1 MKRFGTDG
9 IRGRWGSP
17 ELNADLARGL
27 GSVLADQFSGP
38 IPIVCDTRE
47 SGPEVLKALEE
58 GLGSRGVDH
67 GVLPT
72 PALSAILAATSS
84 EVGIAVTASH
94 NPWFDN
100 GLKVLGPDGGKLDV
114 EQEAQIDAALEKG
127 LSTARV
133 RGRLERGQHGAELY
147 LAAQRACLGTCT
159 AAFGTLA

>member
-47 SGPEVLKALEE
+47 SGPAVLKALEE
-58 GLGSRGVDH
+58 GLGSRGVNH

-72 PALSAILAATSS
+72 PALSAILAATS
-84 EVGIAVTASH
+84 
-94 NPWFDN
+94 
-100 GLKVLGPDGGKLDV
+100 
-114 EQEAQIDAALEKG
+114 
-127 LSTARV
+127 
-133 RGRLERGQHGAELY
+133 
-147 LAAQRACLGTCT
+147 
-159 AAFGTLA
+159 